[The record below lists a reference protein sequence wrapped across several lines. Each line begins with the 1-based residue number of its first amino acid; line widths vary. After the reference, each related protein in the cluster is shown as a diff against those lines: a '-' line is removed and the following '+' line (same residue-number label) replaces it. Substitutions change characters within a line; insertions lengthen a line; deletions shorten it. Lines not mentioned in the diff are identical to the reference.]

1 MVRRTHGSAHAL
13 SHVRKKPLPARV
25 AATLAGLTRRE
36 RDRVLSNPDMIRV
49 MRLAGHDPAPARDR
63 EGLAVNND
71 DGPTPE
77 MRQHAE
83 VATRHLKAS
92 GGGKGHQRVTRL
104 ERLRIAER
112 ISPSEYDAGE
122 RLHDDWAFGVQGIHE
137 RSLERVESSGTP
149 GGMTD
154 AQLAAL
160 GRYQAARAALVE
172 MSGGRKAG
180 ELVQWVACE
189 DVPWSTVARKLG
201 VEAETAQ
208 GWACTALAALAEHYA
223 VVDGARRTARRR
235 EQL

>member
-1 MVRRTHGSAHAL
+1 M
-13 SHVRKKPLPARV
+13 SHIRKSKAVPARV

-36 RDRVLSNPDMIRV
+36 RDRVLSNPDMVRV

-63 EGLAVNND
+63 DGLAVNSD

-77 MRQHAE
+77 LRQHAE

-122 RLHDDWAFGVQGIHE
+122 RLHDDWALGVQGVRE
-137 RSLERVESSGTP
+137 RAMIAVQSSGTP
-149 GGMTD
+149 GGPTD

-172 MSGGRKAG
+172 MSGGHRAG
-180 ELVQWVACE
+180 ELLLWVACE
-189 DVPWSTVARKLG
+189 DMPWSTVARKLG
-201 VEAETAQ
+201 VEAEAAQ

-223 VVDGARRTARRR
+223 AVDGVRRQRRR
-235 EQL
+235 ADEL